1 MKKTLLSS
9 AVATAILAAVPLT
22 AMSYEE
28 GDFILRAG
36 AAKVSPNDSSSLI
49 SVQGLGGKVPG
60 TGVGVES
67 DTQVGI
73 TATYMLNSNWGIELL
88 AATPFEHDL
97 TAKGLGGFNISD
109 IGSVTHLPPTL
120 SLQNYFLGGN
130 GAFQPYVGVGINYTL
145 ILDEDLS
152 SQMKNELGARSMDVD
167 DSIGLSVQAGF
178 DYALSDNWLL
188 NAAVWRMDI
197 DTTATIKSDVG
208 NIKVDVD
215 IDPWVY
221 MLSLGYKF

>member
-1 MKKTLLSS
+1 MKKTLLST

-28 GDFILRAG
+28 GDIIVRVG
-36 AAKVSPNDSSSLI
+36 AAQVSPDDDSSSI

-88 AATPFEHDL
+88 ASTPFEHDI
-97 TAKGLGGFNISD
+97 TAKGLGAFGVSD

-120 SLQNYFLGGN
+120 SAQYFFLGGN
-130 GAFQPYVGVGINYTL
+130 GAFQPYAGAGINYTL

-152 SQMKNELGARSMDVD
+152 SQMKNNLGASSMDID
-167 DSIGLSVQAGF
+167 DSIGLSLQAGF
-178 DYALSDNWLL
+178 DYALNEKWLV
-188 NAAVWRMDI
+188 NAAVWYMDI

-208 NIKVDVD
+208 KIEVDVD
-215 IDPWVY
+215 VDPWVY
-221 MLSLGYKF
+221 MISLGYKF